1 MARAYLNI
9 VKNGLSSGDNT
20 IYTCPQGGQAIV
32 KVVNIYNT
40 TGGAVTVSTKVLD
53 SSSTTTG
60 VWNETSVS
68 ASTQERVLQN
78 GEVIILESS
87 DVLKINAGTGTA
99 IDSIV
104 SLLQIT

>member
-9 VKNGLSSGDNT
+9 VKNNLPSGDNI
-20 IYTCPQGGQAIV
+20 IYTCPIGGQAIV

-40 TGGAVTVSTKVLD
+40 SGGGVTVSIKVLD
-53 SSSTTTG
+53 SSSSTTG

-68 ASTQERVLQN
+68 ANTQERVLQY
-78 GEVIILESS
+78 GEVIVLEAS
-87 DVLKINAGTGTA
+87 DILKINAGTTSV
-99 IDSIV
+99 IDAVI